1 VLYMLYLDDSVG
13 QCSYNYPQG
22 MAMSTIDASV
32 VLYLDDSEEDLDF
45 LTQLSMIYKNDH
57 YLGED
62 DALVLW
68 DCIGV

>member
-1 VLYMLYLDDSVG
+1 
-13 QCSYNYPQG
+13 